1 MKKCDYYCTLFLIFF
16 DYVISQNPSAGNELD
31 FDDQKVVTLGPPRD
45 GFQRAVF
52 DEVSMNEINR
62 QPVEDITQMRNDIE
76 AYDDKF
82 VDPGE
87 GKFPCCLLSSIK
99 FL

>member
-1 MKKCDYYCTLFLIFF
+1 MKKCDYYCTLFLIFL
-16 DYVISQNPSAGNELD
+16 DYVISQNPSTGNELD

-62 QPVEDITQMRNDIE
+62 QPGQLKTSLYVDTC
-76 AYDDKF
+76 KF
-82 VDPGE
+82 DHLLNFDTDMK
-87 GKFPCCLLSSIK
+87 GK
-99 FL
+99 